1 MIGYRLRLINTNQ
14 SPLAAFSCNC
24 VCAFMN
30 IYDDLGD
37 TLKIEMDCLLFT
49 DVYASLTD
57 EVRAQQEA
65 LLEPISRAIS

>member
-1 MIGYRLRLINTNQ
+1 
-14 SPLAAFSCNC
+14 
-24 VCAFMN
+24 MN